1 MNNNICIFRSKRVLQ
16 FTNEFIKFSR
26 FLPGHENYTL
36 IINMD
41 SNYTQRVRLS
51 DKISNLCDSLTVVVG
66 SVNSNFDTGL
76 VHNYFVKISR

>member
-1 MNNNICIFRSKRVLQ
+1 MSIKND
-16 FTNEFIKFSR
+16 FIKFSR

-41 SNYTQRVRLS
+41 RNYTQRVRLS

-66 SVNSNFDTGL
+66 SGNSNFDTG
-76 VHNYFVKISR
+76 